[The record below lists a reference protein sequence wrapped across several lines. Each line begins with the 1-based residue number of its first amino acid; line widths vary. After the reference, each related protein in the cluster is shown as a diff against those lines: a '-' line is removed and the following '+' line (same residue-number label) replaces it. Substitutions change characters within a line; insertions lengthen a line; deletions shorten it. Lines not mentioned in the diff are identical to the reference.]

1 MNKCTLT
8 IVIPTLNEEL
18 YLPLLLSDL
27 EKQSNNDF
35 AIIIVDAVSQDTTIK
50 KCKDFSKTL
59 NISIIE
65 VEKQNV
71 SFQKNTGA
79 QKATSSHI
87 IFLDAD
93 MRVKKTFISR
103 VQKALNKDHTL
114 HLLPHVVPIEKTN
127 VDMTIFQLSNHLIEL
142 SQFIGRPLPSSGCMI
157 FERNYFNFI
166 GGFDEKIIDKAG
178 IGEDHEI
185 MLKSRKAGVIA
196 RCDRSIEVQFSMRRL
211 QKEGRMAFVRKYIT
225 SGLEIARKGRLDKP
239 LFEYKMG
246 GHYFSDIGSPSGK
259 RITLRERIRN
269 LEIIAEKVLKEL

>member
-93 MRVKKTFISR
+93 MRVKKNI
-103 VQKALNKDHTL
+103 
-114 HLLPHVVPIEKTN
+114 
-127 VDMTIFQLSNHLIEL
+127 
-142 SQFIGRPLPSSGCMI
+142 
-157 FERNYFNFI
+157 
-166 GGFDEKIIDKAG
+166 
-178 IGEDHEI
+178 
-185 MLKSRKAGVIA
+185 
-196 RCDRSIEVQFSMRRL
+196 
-211 QKEGRMAFVRKYIT
+211 
-225 SGLEIARKGRLDKP
+225 
-239 LFEYKMG
+239 
-246 GHYFSDIGSPSGK
+246 YFSSSKSSKQRPHSSPFASCRTYWK
-259 RITLRERIRN
+259 NQCWYDNFSTFKSLNRTISIYRKT
-269 LEIIAEKVLKEL
+269 ASFFWMYDFWT